1 MPNSQRIESYP
12 VLLFEA
18 FNKAAQQEPVRI
30 TCETHTRAAT
40 LRSYAYTLRKLLRAS
55 PEDWH
60 QQLASLVNDM
70 KFYVDGTQFII
81 APPMYTITQGA
92 HIEDSNHVNH
102 T

>member
-12 VLLFEA
+12 TLLFDA
-18 FNKAAQQEPVRI
+18 FHKAAGQEPVRI
-30 TCETHTRAAT
+30 TCDTHTRATT

-81 APPMYTITQGA
+81 APPMYTVTQGA
-92 HIEDSNHVNH
+92 HLENPSHDNPA
-102 T
+102 